1 MFNIS
6 LFWYYISD
14 TNLHI
19 STRRIS
25 KLLGHKCR
33 ILKFNVIHTEKC
45 KYHIY
50 EAHCCINKEETE
62 YIACRRQYKRLQF
75 MILLCNM

>member
-1 MFNIS
+1 MLNIS

-19 STRRIS
+19 STRGIN

-45 KYHIY
+45 KYDTY
-50 EAHCCINKEETE
+50 ESHCGINKEKTE
-62 YIACRRQYKRLQF
+62 YIACRRQYNHLQF
-75 MILLCNM
+75 MTLLCSM